1 MILNLN
7 SKIPLANK
15 GTLFTEINNR
25 VYSKKTEKVVSSTIE
40 MNDISIEN
48 SEFDLIS
55 FLKVNNK
62 KIFPFWIEI
71 HKQN

>member
-1 MILNLN
+1 
-7 SKIPLANK
+7 
-15 GTLFTEINNR
+15 
-25 VYSKKTEKVVSSTIE
+25 

-48 SEFDLIS
+48 GEVDLIS

-71 HKQN
+71 YKQN